1 MSKPRSSLGPPFLKG
16 IFGSILTGLDLTSAE
31 GAERAAA
38 LQYKN
43 DLTKLFAMGRSALSH
58 YLASCGSGHLFVD
71 LSAQSHPAAVAVSHA
86 FVWLHIRRQD
96 IC

>member
-43 DLTKLFAMGRSALSH
+43 DLTKLFAIDRHS
-58 YLASCGSGHLFVD
+58 
-71 LSAQSHPAAVAVSHA
+71 AVSHCLA
-86 FVWLHIRRQD
+86 LRH
-96 IC
+96 